1 MCNLKCLNFLSF
13 YNVQLNFFFLIN
25 LNSLHFLHFSKL
37 LNIQSSE
44 LLATLLISNYSAWDM
59 YITIIELVIIYSNMT
74 SFFRFVNKRA
84 SYPFGIISLAL
95 ARVNVTDFSIGSIN
109 CNPNNADRGRSIIRV
124 T

>member
-95 ARVNVTDFSIGSIN
+95 AWVNVTDFSIGSIN
-109 CNPNNADRGRSIIRV
+109 CNPNNADRGQSIIRV